1 MLRHTFLFAALFV
14 TVLSWK
20 VMGQQGWVFTT
31 PAGRTSNQPASQNRY
46 KITGKVVNSITGEPI
61 GRAVVRIN
69 GSTNQQM
76 FTDGS
81 GRFEASDIP
90 EGQIAIT
97 AQRPGFVD
105 SQMNSGRFQRSQ
117 MITVGPSTP
126 SIEVKL
132 MPEGFIKGKVT
143 NNEGEPV
150 EGMGLQVMFQQINN
164 GRKDWL
170 PRGGAQTDENGEYEI
185 EDLPP
190 GQYLIHTSTRAVFFV
205 NAPSQGSPYTDVYP
219 AQFFPNAP
227 DRSSAQPVTVGAG
240 QAAEADFRLSPVPSY
255 SITGTVSGPQN
266 VTVMCEDEEGN

>member
-1 MLRHTFLFAALFV
+1 MLRHTFLFAVLFV
-14 TVLSWK
+14 IFSSWNGARQ
-20 VMGQQGWVFTT
+20 VVFQNGQPRPNG
-31 PAGRTSNQPASQNRY
+31 PANQNRY
-46 KITGKVVNSITGEPI
+46 KITGMVVNSITGEPI
-61 GRAVVRIN
+61 VRAVVRIN

-81 GRFEASDIP
+81 GRFEASDVP
-90 EGQIAIT
+90 EGQIAVT
-97 AQRPGFVD
+97 AQRPGFVN
-105 SQMNSGRFQRSQ
+105 SQINHSLQ

-132 MPEGFIKGKVT
+132 MPEGVIKGKIT